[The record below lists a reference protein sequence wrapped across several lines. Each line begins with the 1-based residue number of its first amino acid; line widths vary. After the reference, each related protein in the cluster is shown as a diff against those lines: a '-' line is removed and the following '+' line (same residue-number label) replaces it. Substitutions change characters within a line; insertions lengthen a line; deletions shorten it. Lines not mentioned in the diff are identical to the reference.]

1 MAPVSPLHICVPES
15 VSWLRP
21 GHLPRGSWRE
31 TAFDLRLDKLRES
44 PKPFFS
50 SKNSDRFPYE
60 NPLYKNY
67 SLCFPP
73 PPGIYFLLSPFPFFH
88 HLKLHVL
95 FLVTSHGWSAAWF
108 FLLPVASWQVADP
121 AVDEEPGAS
130 MWGGGGGAWRKR

>member
-1 MAPVSPLHICVPES
+1 MWPLSLPFTFVFLKVFLGSGQVTFPEGVGEKLLLISDWTNCVNLPSPFSP
-15 VSWLRP
+15 
-21 GHLPRGSWRE
+21 PR
-31 TAFDLRLDKLRES
+31 TMIAFLMRIL
-44 PKPFFS
+44 F
-50 SKNSDRFPYE
+50 
-60 NPLYKNY
+60 KNY

-108 FLLPVASWQVADP
+108 FPLPVASWQVADP